1 MAQSVGSRGVYEYI
15 TQYDSSGYNGYATI
29 DCIVDHWW
37 DDPAK
42 KPTFMGTVNSLC
54 NNPNGSAHY
63 VVEAGKVACLI
74 APGLRAWHVRSNDF
88 QRVMPGIYDINS
100 HSIGI
105 ECNPRMTDDDIETLC
120 QLHADLWI
128 DYGKVPI
135 YGHKDFMATE
145 CPGTYYDRLDYIR
158 ARTEEIYND
167 ILSGGTGTDTN
178 VGSTEEDDDMAIKD
192 TAEWKWLETL
202 YANAQKTEASNWA
215 LTAMQQAVANGV
227 TDGQRPQAPA
237 TREEVAIMVDRALT
251 AQKQA

>member
-15 TQYDSSGYNGYATI
+15 TQYDSGGYNGYATI

-135 YGHKDFMATE
+135 YGHKDFMATQ
-145 CPGTYYDRLDYIR
+145 CPGTYYDKLDYIR

-167 ILSGGTGTDTN
+167 ILNGGTGAA
-178 VGSTEEDDDMAIKD
+178 TEEDDDMAIKD
-192 TAEWKWLETL
+192 TPEWKWLEQL
-202 YANAQKTEASNWA
+202 YANSQKTEASNWA
-215 LTAMQQAVANGV
+215 QAAMQQAVANGV

-237 TREEVAIMVDRALT
+237 TREEVAIMVDRAFNKSN
-251 AQKQA
+251 ASK

>member
-54 NNPNGSAHY
+54 NNPNGSANY

-135 YGHKDFMATE
+135 YGHKDFMATQ

-167 ILSGGTGTDTN
+167 IINGGTGAA
-178 VGSTEEDDDMAIKD
+178 TEEDDDMGLTTEEVAWVKRM
-192 TAEWKWLETL
+192 
-202 YANAQKTEASNWA
+202 YANSVATEPDSWFTEAMAS
-215 LTAMQQAVANGV
+215 AVAKGI
-227 TDGQRPQAPA
+227 TDGERPRDAA
-237 TREEVAIMVDRALT
+237 KREEVAVMIDRAMEKVKAELPK
-251 AQKQA
+251 AQ

>member
-1 MAQSVGSRGVYEYI
+1 MTQSVGSRGVYEYI

-63 VVEAGKVACLI
+63 VVEAGRVACLI

-135 YGHKDFMATE
+135 YGHKDFMATQ
-145 CPGTYYDRLDYIR
+145 CPGTYYDKLDYIR

-167 ILSGGTGTDTN
+167 ILNGGTGTA
-178 VGSTEEDDDMAIKD
+178 TEEDDNMGLTTEEVAWVK
-192 TAEWKWLETL
+192 AMC
-202 YANAQKTEASNWA
+202 ANSKATEPDSWA
-215 LTAMQQAVANGV
+215 LPAVQSAVANGI
-227 TDGQRPQAPA
+227 TDGERPRDAA
-237 TREEVAIMVDRALT
+237 KREEVAIMIDRAYTKLK
-251 AQKQA
+251 AELPKA

>member
-1 MAQSVGSRGVYEYI
+1 MAQSVGSRGTYEYL

-105 ECNPRMTDDDIETLC
+105 ECNPRMTDGDIETLC

-145 CPGTYYDRLDYIR
+145 CPGTYYDKLDYIR

-167 ILSGGTGTDTN
+167 ILNGGTGAA
-178 VGSTEEDDDMAIKD
+178 SEEDDDMAIKD
-192 TAEWKWLETL
+192 TPEWKWLETL

-215 LTAMQQAVANGV
+215 QTAMQQAVANGV

-237 TREEVAIMVDRALT
+237 TREEVAIMVDRAL
-251 AQKQA
+251 QKNQP